1 MRVNPAQPTDLPRI
15 HEMITALSAFHS
27 DIATVTLPQLEQA
40 LFTSGLSTALLAYD
54 ADLVVGYAALNFTI
68 ALHTGAP
75 RIDIH
80 HLYVDKDH
88 RTKGVGRALISAA
101 SAIAREKGAQGMT
114 IGTDPKNRSAQA
126 AYRAMG
132 LHEITDAGPRFWIPV
147 DQ

>member
-1 MRVNPAQPTDLPRI
+1 MRVTPAQPSDLRRI
-15 HEMITALSAFHS
+15 HEMITALSVFHG
-27 DIATVTLPQLEQA
+27 DIATVTLPQLEHA
-40 LFTSGLSTALLAYD
+40 LFTSGLSTALLAFED
-54 ADLVVGYAALNFTI
+54 DQVIGYAGLNFTI

-88 RTKGVGRALISAA
+88 RAKGVGRALISAA

-126 AYRAMG
+126 AYRTMG
-132 LHEITDAGPRFWIPV
+132 LQEITDAGPRFWIPV